1 MRFLIEVLDDSSNTA
16 TNSEMAEIEKF
27 NEFLKSNGY
36 WVMACGIDSP
46 SKSLLI
52 DNRNDLGYSKS
63 ETNYKSEMFVS
74 GFWLIDAI
82 DDKQALD
89 IALAGS
95 KACNRKVELRPLL

>member
-36 WVMACGIDSP
+36 WVMACGIDST
-46 SKSLLI
+46 SKSLII
-52 DNRNDLGYSKS
+52 DNRNDLGNSKS

-74 GFWLIDAI
+74 GFWLIDAF